1 MHGISRVPGWR
12 GYPAFWMSDYLRPL
26 LRNAVDVLPEGALVA
41 RLAEAQKEGRPLRVK
56 LGLDPTAV
64 SVTLGWSVVL
74 SKLAAFQ
81 DAGHLPVL
89 IVGDFTARVG
99 DPSGTSKTRP
109 MLTPEKIAANE
120 ADYLRQFAKILDV
133 DRIEIRHNSEWLGEL
148 GADGMLELASR
159 ATLAQI
165 LERDD
170 FSKRYAAGRPVSLQ
184 ELMYPLLQGYD
195 SVAIKADVEL
205 GGTDQKFN
213 LLVGRDL
220 QDQVGMPQQSIMTH
234 ELLVGTDGVQKM
246 SQSLGNFV
254 GLDDLPADMYG
265 KTMSIPDE
273 AMPAWYRLASGLPED
288 DVVAR
293 IAALAAGELEAV
305 EAKRGLAFAI
315 TARFHSDELAG
326 VYEGGDEWPAA
337 RELAI
342 SGWCQF
348 DARLDRS
355 ANGSTRATRM
365 QARTSRGL
373 GRYVGPNDDDA
384 VRIESDRCAG
394 LHVVHEAYGDQ
405 TRDGFWPAD
414 SIPVPACPACGYAG
428 RRRRTIAC
436 STGSSRGRDDRHTHH
451 RAIRAERS
459 RASGG
464 RHGRRTQCHGGSDC
478 ASGGRQVPR
487 GHH

>member
-1 MHGISRVPGWR
+1 
-12 GYPAFWMSDYLRPL
+12 MSDYLRPL

-170 FSKRYAAGRPVSLQ
+170 FSKRYAAGKPVSLQ

-293 IAALAAGELEAV
+293 IAALAAGEIEAV

-315 TARFHSDELAG
+315 TARFHSDELAEQAADGFRKQFAEHQIPTDIPSVVLGSEAVVHVPALLVDHLG
-326 VYEGGDEWPAA
+326 VASRGEA
-337 RELAI
+337 RRLI
-342 SGWCQF
+342 SGG
-348 DARLDRS
+348 AVRLDGETVDEIDLPRE
-355 ANGSTRATRM
+355 A
-365 QARTSRGL
+365 L
-373 GRYVGPNDDDA
+373 VGRVLQ
-384 VRIESDRCAG
+384 R
-394 LHVVHEAYGDQ
+394 
-405 TRDGFWPAD
+405 
-414 SIPVPACPACGYAG
+414 G
-428 RRRRTIAC
+428 RRDFVRLL
-436 STGSSRGRDDRHTHH
+436 
-451 RAIRAERS
+451 
-459 RASGG
+459 AS
-464 RHGRRTQCHGGSDC
+464 
-478 ASGGRQVPR
+478 
-487 GHH
+487 

>member
-1 MHGISRVPGWR
+1 
-12 GYPAFWMSDYLRPL
+12 MSDYLRPL

-159 ATLAQI
+159 ATLAQV

-170 FSKRYAAGRPVSLQ
+170 FSKRYAAGKPVSLQ

-220 QDQVGMPQQSIMTH
+220 QDQAGMPQQSIMTH

-293 IAALAAGELEAV
+293 IAALAAGEIEAV

-315 TARFHSDELAG
+315 TARFHSDELAEQAADGFRKQFAEHQIPTDIPSVVLGSEAVVHVPALLVDHLG
-326 VYEGGDEWPAA
+326 VASRGEA
-337 RELAI
+337 RRLI
-342 SGWCQF
+342 SGG
-348 DARLDRS
+348 AVRLDGETVDEIDLPRE
-355 ANGSTRATRM
+355 A
-365 QARTSRGL
+365 L
-373 GRYVGPNDDDA
+373 VGRVLQ
-384 VRIESDRCAG
+384 R
-394 LHVVHEAYGDQ
+394 
-405 TRDGFWPAD
+405 
-414 SIPVPACPACGYAG
+414 G
-428 RRRRTIAC
+428 RRDFVRLL
-436 STGSSRGRDDRHTHH
+436 
-451 RAIRAERS
+451 
-459 RASGG
+459 AS
-464 RHGRRTQCHGGSDC
+464 
-478 ASGGRQVPR
+478 
-487 GHH
+487 

>member
-315 TARFHSDELAG
+315 TARFHSDELAEQAADGFRKQFAEHQIPTDIPTVVLGSEAVVHVPALLVDHLG
-326 VYEGGDEWPAA
+326 VASRGEA
-337 RELAI
+337 RRLI
-342 SGWCQF
+342 SGG
-348 DARLDRS
+348 AVRLDGETVDEIDLPRE
-355 ANGSTRATRM
+355 A
-365 QARTSRGL
+365 L
-373 GRYVGPNDDDA
+373 VGRVLQ
-384 VRIESDRCAG
+384 R
-394 LHVVHEAYGDQ
+394 
-405 TRDGFWPAD
+405 
-414 SIPVPACPACGYAG
+414 G
-428 RRRRTIAC
+428 RRDFVRLL
-436 STGSSRGRDDRHTHH
+436 
-451 RAIRAERS
+451 
-459 RASGG
+459 AS
-464 RHGRRTQCHGGSDC
+464 
-478 ASGGRQVPR
+478 
-487 GHH
+487 

>member
-1 MHGISRVPGWR
+1 
-12 GYPAFWMSDYLRPL
+12 MSDYLRPL

-99 DPSGTSKTRP
+99 DPSGKSKTRP

-170 FSKRYAAGRPVSLQ
+170 FSKRYAAGRPISLQ

-220 QDQVGMPQQSIMTH
+220 QDQAGMPQQSIMTH

-293 IAALAAGELEAV
+293 IAALAAGEIEAV

-315 TARFHSDELAG
+315 TARFHSEELAEQAADGFRKQFAEHQIPTDIPSVVLGSEAVVHVPTLLVDHLG
-326 VYEGGDEWPAA
+326 VASRGEA
-337 RELAI
+337 RRLI
-342 SGWCQF
+342 SGG
-348 DARLDRS
+348 AVRLDGETVDEIDLPRE
-355 ANGSTRATRM
+355 A
-365 QARTSRGL
+365 L
-373 GRYVGPNDDDA
+373 VGRVLQ
-384 VRIESDRCAG
+384 R
-394 LHVVHEAYGDQ
+394 
-405 TRDGFWPAD
+405 
-414 SIPVPACPACGYAG
+414 G
-428 RRRRTIAC
+428 RRDFVRLL
-436 STGSSRGRDDRHTHH
+436 
-451 RAIRAERS
+451 
-459 RASGG
+459 AS
-464 RHGRRTQCHGGSDC
+464 
-478 ASGGRQVPR
+478 
-487 GHH
+487 

>member
-1 MHGISRVPGWR
+1 
-12 GYPAFWMSDYLRPL
+12 MSDYLRPL

-170 FSKRYAAGRPVSLQ
+170 FSKRYAAGKPVSLQ

-220 QDQVGMPQQSIMTH
+220 QDQAGMPQQSIMTH

-293 IAALAAGELEAV
+293 IAALAAGEIEAV

-315 TARFHSDELAG
+315 TARFHSDELA
-326 VYEGGDEWPAA
+326 
-337 RELAI
+337 ELAADGFRKQFAEHQIPTDIPTVVLGSEAVVHVPALLVDHLGVASRGEARRLI
-342 SGWCQF
+342 SGG
-348 DARLDRS
+348 AVRLDGETVDEIDLPRE
-355 ANGSTRATRM
+355 A
-365 QARTSRGL
+365 L
-373 GRYVGPNDDDA
+373 VGRVLQ
-384 VRIESDRCAG
+384 R
-394 LHVVHEAYGDQ
+394 
-405 TRDGFWPAD
+405 
-414 SIPVPACPACGYAG
+414 G
-428 RRRRTIAC
+428 RRDFVRLL
-436 STGSSRGRDDRHTHH
+436 
-451 RAIRAERS
+451 
-459 RASGG
+459 AS
-464 RHGRRTQCHGGSDC
+464 
-478 ASGGRQVPR
+478 
-487 GHH
+487 

>member
-1 MHGISRVPGWR
+1 
-12 GYPAFWMSDYLRPL
+12 MSDYLRPL
-26 LRNAVDVLPEGALVA
+26 LRNAVDVLPEGALVT

-99 DPSGTSKTRP
+99 DPSGKSKTRP

-170 FSKRYAAGRPVSLQ
+170 FSKRYAAGVPVSLQ

-195 SVAIKADVEL
+195 SVAIKADIEL

-220 QDQVGMPQQSIMTH
+220 QDQAGMPQQSIMTH

-315 TARFHSDELAG
+315 TARFHSDELAEQAADGFRKQFSEHQIPTDIPTVVLGSEAVVHVPALLVDHLG
-326 VYEGGDEWPAA
+326 VASRGEA
-337 RELAI
+337 RRLI
-342 SGWCQF
+342 SGG
-348 DARLDRS
+348 AVRLDGETVDEIDLPRE
-355 ANGSTRATRM
+355 A
-365 QARTSRGL
+365 L
-373 GRYVGPNDDDA
+373 VGRVLQ
-384 VRIESDRCAG
+384 R
-394 LHVVHEAYGDQ
+394 
-405 TRDGFWPAD
+405 
-414 SIPVPACPACGYAG
+414 G
-428 RRRRTIAC
+428 RRDFVRLL
-436 STGSSRGRDDRHTHH
+436 
-451 RAIRAERS
+451 
-459 RASGG
+459 AS
-464 RHGRRTQCHGGSDC
+464 
-478 ASGGRQVPR
+478 
-487 GHH
+487 

>member
-1 MHGISRVPGWR
+1 
-12 GYPAFWMSDYLRPL
+12 MSDYLRPL

-41 RLAEAQKEGRPLRVK
+41 RIAEAQKEGRPLRVK

-170 FSKRYAAGRPVSLQ
+170 FSKRYAAGKPVSLQ

-220 QDQVGMPQQSIMTH
+220 QDQAGMPQQSIMTH

-293 IAALAAGELEAV
+293 IAALAAGEIEAV

-315 TARFHSDELAG
+315 TARFHSDELAEQAADGFRKQFAEHQIPTDIPSVVLGSEAVVHVPALLVDHLG
-326 VYEGGDEWPAA
+326 VASRGEA
-337 RELAI
+337 RRLI
-342 SGWCQF
+342 SGG
-348 DARLDRS
+348 AVRLDGETVDEIDLPRE
-355 ANGSTRATRM
+355 A
-365 QARTSRGL
+365 L
-373 GRYVGPNDDDA
+373 VGRVLQ
-384 VRIESDRCAG
+384 R
-394 LHVVHEAYGDQ
+394 
-405 TRDGFWPAD
+405 
-414 SIPVPACPACGYAG
+414 G
-428 RRRRTIAC
+428 RRDFVRLL
-436 STGSSRGRDDRHTHH
+436 
-451 RAIRAERS
+451 
-459 RASGG
+459 AS
-464 RHGRRTQCHGGSDC
+464 
-478 ASGGRQVPR
+478 
-487 GHH
+487 

>member
-1 MHGISRVPGWR
+1 
-12 GYPAFWMSDYLRPL
+12 MSDYLRPL
-26 LRNAVDVLPEGALVA
+26 LRNAVDVLPEGALIA

-99 DPSGTSKTRP
+99 DPSGKSKTRP

-220 QDQVGMPQQSIMTH
+220 QDQAGMPQQSIMTH

-293 IAALAAGELEAV
+293 IAALAAGEIEAV

-315 TARFHSDELAG
+315 TARFHSEELAEQAADGFRKQFAEHQIPTDIPSVVLGSEAVVHVPALLVDHLG
-326 VYEGGDEWPAA
+326 VASRGEA
-337 RELAI
+337 RRLI
-342 SGWCQF
+342 SGG
-348 DARLDRS
+348 AVRLD
-355 ANGSTRATRM
+355 GETVDEIDLPRA
-365 QARTSRGL
+365 AL
-373 GRYVGPNDDDA
+373 VGRVLQ
-384 VRIESDRCAG
+384 R
-394 LHVVHEAYGDQ
+394 
-405 TRDGFWPAD
+405 
-414 SIPVPACPACGYAG
+414 G
-428 RRRRTIAC
+428 RRDFVRLL
-436 STGSSRGRDDRHTHH
+436 
-451 RAIRAERS
+451 
-459 RASGG
+459 AS
-464 RHGRRTQCHGGSDC
+464 
-478 ASGGRQVPR
+478 
-487 GHH
+487 

>member
-1 MHGISRVPGWR
+1 MPGWR

-170 FSKRYAAGRPVSLQ
+170 FSKRYAAGKPVSLQ

-220 QDQVGMPQQSIMTH
+220 QDQAGMPQQSIMTH

-293 IAALAAGELEAV
+293 IAALAAGEIEAV

-315 TARFHSDELAG
+315 TARFHSDELAEQAADGFRKQFAEHQIPTDIPSVVLGSEAVVHVPALLVDHLG
-326 VYEGGDEWPAA
+326 VASRGEA
-337 RELAI
+337 RRLI
-342 SGWCQF
+342 SGG
-348 DARLDRS
+348 AVRLDGETVDEIDLPRE
-355 ANGSTRATRM
+355 A
-365 QARTSRGL
+365 L
-373 GRYVGPNDDDA
+373 VGRVLQ
-384 VRIESDRCAG
+384 R
-394 LHVVHEAYGDQ
+394 
-405 TRDGFWPAD
+405 
-414 SIPVPACPACGYAG
+414 G
-428 RRRRTIAC
+428 RRDFVRLL
-436 STGSSRGRDDRHTHH
+436 
-451 RAIRAERS
+451 
-459 RASGG
+459 AS
-464 RHGRRTQCHGGSDC
+464 
-478 ASGGRQVPR
+478 
-487 GHH
+487 

>member
-1 MHGISRVPGWR
+1 
-12 GYPAFWMSDYLRPL
+12 MSDYLRPL

-56 LGLDPTAV
+56 LGLDPTAG

-99 DPSGTSKTRP
+99 DPSGKSKTRP

-170 FSKRYAAGRPVSLQ
+170 FSKRYAAGVPVSLQ

-195 SVAIKADVEL
+195 SVAIKADIEL

-220 QDQVGMPQQSIMTH
+220 QGQAGMPQQSIMTH

-254 GLDDLPADMYG
+254 GLDDLPAEMYG

-273 AMPAWYRLASGLPED
+273 VMPAWYRLASGLPED

-315 TARFHSDELAG
+315 TARFHSDELAEQAADGFRKQFAEHQIPTDIPTVVLGADALVHVPALLVDHLG
-326 VYEGGDEWPAA
+326 VASRGEA
-337 RELAI
+337 RRLI
-342 SGWCQF
+342 SGG
-348 DARLDRS
+348 AVRLDGETVDEIDLPRE
-355 ANGSTRATRM
+355 A
-365 QARTSRGL
+365 L
-373 GRYVGPNDDDA
+373 VGRVLQ
-384 VRIESDRCAG
+384 R
-394 LHVVHEAYGDQ
+394 
-405 TRDGFWPAD
+405 
-414 SIPVPACPACGYAG
+414 G
-428 RRRRTIAC
+428 RRDFVRLL
-436 STGSSRGRDDRHTHH
+436 
-451 RAIRAERS
+451 
-459 RASGG
+459 AS
-464 RHGRRTQCHGGSDC
+464 
-478 ASGGRQVPR
+478 
-487 GHH
+487 

>member
-1 MHGISRVPGWR
+1 
-12 GYPAFWMSDYLRPL
+12 MSDYLRPL

-159 ATLAQI
+159 ATLAQV

-170 FSKRYAAGRPVSLQ
+170 FSKRYAAGKPVSLQ

-220 QDQVGMPQQSIMTH
+220 QDQAGMPQQSIMTH

-293 IAALAAGELEAV
+293 IAALAAGEIEAV

-315 TARFHSDELAG
+315 TARFHSDELAEQAADGFRKQFAEHQIPTDIPTVVLGSEAVVHVPALLVDHLG
-326 VYEGGDEWPAA
+326 VASRGEA
-337 RELAI
+337 RRLI
-342 SGWCQF
+342 SGG
-348 DARLDRS
+348 AVRLDGETVDEIDLPRE
-355 ANGSTRATRM
+355 A
-365 QARTSRGL
+365 L
-373 GRYVGPNDDDA
+373 VGRVLQ
-384 VRIESDRCAG
+384 R
-394 LHVVHEAYGDQ
+394 
-405 TRDGFWPAD
+405 
-414 SIPVPACPACGYAG
+414 G
-428 RRRRTIAC
+428 RRDFVRLL
-436 STGSSRGRDDRHTHH
+436 
-451 RAIRAERS
+451 
-459 RASGG
+459 AS
-464 RHGRRTQCHGGSDC
+464 
-478 ASGGRQVPR
+478 
-487 GHH
+487 

>member
-1 MHGISRVPGWR
+1 
-12 GYPAFWMSDYLRPL
+12 MSDYLRPL

-170 FSKRYAAGRPVSLQ
+170 FSKRYSAGKPVSLQ

-220 QDQVGMPQQSIMTH
+220 QDQAGMPQQSIMTH

-293 IAALAAGELEAV
+293 IAALAAGEIEAV

-315 TARFHSDELAG
+315 TARFHSDELAEQAADGFRKQFAEHQIPTDIPSVVLGSEAVVHVPALLVDHLG
-326 VYEGGDEWPAA
+326 VASRGEA
-337 RELAI
+337 RRLI
-342 SGWCQF
+342 SGG
-348 DARLDRS
+348 AVRLDGETVDEIDLPRE
-355 ANGSTRATRM
+355 A
-365 QARTSRGL
+365 L
-373 GRYVGPNDDDA
+373 VGRVLQ
-384 VRIESDRCAG
+384 R
-394 LHVVHEAYGDQ
+394 
-405 TRDGFWPAD
+405 
-414 SIPVPACPACGYAG
+414 G
-428 RRRRTIAC
+428 RRDFVRLL
-436 STGSSRGRDDRHTHH
+436 
-451 RAIRAERS
+451 
-459 RASGG
+459 AS
-464 RHGRRTQCHGGSDC
+464 
-478 ASGGRQVPR
+478 
-487 GHH
+487 